1 MILHYFGIVNAQII
15 HEHICLSFDF
25 VHQLRDEI
33 REGLGV
39 VALLNN
45 AIMDKALFFTDSP
58 YHCHSSTSTIGL
70 SKCHVLL

>member
-1 MILHYFGIVNAQII
+1 MPHSFDGVKGAAIWWQEHLLDSIIEVILHYFGIVNAQVI

-39 VALLNN
+39 GALLNDV
-45 AIMDKALFFTDSP
+45 IV
-58 YHCHSSTSTIGL
+58 Y
-70 SKCHVLL
+70 